1 MADRIPLIVN
11 STANQIQELPTDD
24 NLQLNDT
31 NKLILGTQGELE
43 IFHDANGVSRII
55 HTPPSSGND
64 LRLQIGAI
72 NGNYSGTPSG
82 AQFHIEKKITA
93 GGNGHNFITCD
104 YDSNETRIQFADS
117 QTGSTK
123 LTTIS
128 TGCTITGDIHTSG
141 KIVPSIGSGTG
152 NGIRWPENPGGGS
165 GDAASITYFVSDA
178 GTEKTTLKIAVAND
192 GSSTNVDNIEL
203 STANDSHTTV
213 SATGDASSSTTGAF
227 RVSGGVGIGKKL
239 FVGTEFKIG
248 SATGS
253 TAVDIIRD
261 EDDMASN
268 DPNALATQQSIKKYV
283 DDTANNTG
291 NALSLT
297 ADDNGATTIN
307 LGTETLDIEGT
318 ANEIVTAT
326 GTGIDP
332 NKLRVGL
339 TNDVTIGRDL
349 TVTRNLTAAKIN
361 VDDIEL
367 DGSKIVLDNNPST
380 QGELEISYE
389 GSSGTSRITHIPPT
403 GGDDLRLQ
411 IGAINGNYSGTP
423 SGTQLIL
430 EKKVTATGNGH
441 NFITCDYDS
450 NETRICYANSSTGST
465 KLTTKSTG
473 VDITGILNVSGKI
486 NANNTS
492 NSSSKSSGSLIVDGG
507 VGIQLNL
514 YVGEKLNVGDT
525 FRFGSGQAVNSI
537 LNQNTLSS
545 NSSSALATQSSIK
558 AYADNLSSVSGN
570 FTVNGTLTANRI
582 DVDNI
587 RLDLN
592 KITTTS
598 GDLTLDATGT
608 NDVIVNSDKLIVNN
622 VLETLGD
629 TNLGNGTG
637 DDTTISGI
645 LRVQHGDNA
654 TALNDGALRVT
665 GGMSCT
671 KRLVVGEGGI
681 RFKGTGTSGDSVEF
695 NPQGAAPVIGVR
707 AYGFI
712 TAKTSNGTY
721 NTDINGVNIASYER
735 VTSGNAPTGG
745 TYKVNFTLAM
755 PHNNYV
761 VMVTPVFI
769 DKGNNFQ
776 TQTDGSNVLVRL
788 NKTTTQCHV
797 VPLEGIADH
806 DAKDFSFHIAII
818 C

>member
-349 TVTRNLTAAKIN
+349 TVTRNLTAAKAT

-367 DGSKIVLDNNPST
+367 NNSKILIGSGDELD
-380 QGELEISYE
+380 IHYE
-389 GSSGTSRITHIPPT
+389 SSSGTSRILHDPPSS
-403 GGDDLRLQ
+403 GNSDDLRLQ
-411 IGAINGNYSGTP
+411 ITRN
-423 SGTQLIL
+423 QLIL
-430 EKKVTATGNGH
+430 EKKVDANNGH
-441 NFITCDYDS
+441 NFITCDFAS
-450 NETRICYANSSTGST
+450 NETRICFADQLNGSP

-473 VDITGILNVSGKI
+473 ADITGILNVSGRI
-486 NANNTS
+486 NANSTTD
-492 NSSSKSSGSLIVDGG
+492 SSSTTSGSLVVDGG
-507 VGIQLNL
+507 VGIAKKL
-514 YVGEKLNVGDT
+514 YVGTNLNVGGT

-537 LNQNTLSS
+537 LDQDNMSS
-545 NSSSALATQSSIK
+545 NSASALATQQSIK
-558 AYADNLSSVSGN
+558 KYVDDLDEVNGGLK
-570 FTVNGTLTANRI
+570 VNGTLEANRI

-629 TNLGNGTG
+629 TNLGNGAG

-671 KRLVVGEGGI
+671 KRSVVGEGGI
-681 RFKGTGTSGDSVEF
+681 RFKGTGTSGDDVEL
-695 NPQGAAPVIGVR
+695 NPQGEAPVIGVR
-707 AYGFI
+707 AYAFI
-712 TAKTSNGTY
+712 EGKTSDGNY
-721 NTDINGVNIASYER
+721 NVSNGVNISSYQR
-735 VTSGNAPTGG
+735 VDAGGPADSGGG
-745 TYKVNFTLAM
+745 AYRIFFDKEM
-755 PHNNYV
+755 PHTNYMV
-761 VMVTPVFI
+761 VLTTEFHPSG
-769 DKGNNFQ
+769 DLK
-776 TQTDGSNVLVRL
+776 TQGGSAHLTNTAAGTSMYARSTLRT
-788 NKTTTQCHV
+788 KSQCFV
-797 VPLEGIADH
+797 NPLDTSDAAN
-806 DAKDFSFHIAII
+806 AKDTSFYIAII